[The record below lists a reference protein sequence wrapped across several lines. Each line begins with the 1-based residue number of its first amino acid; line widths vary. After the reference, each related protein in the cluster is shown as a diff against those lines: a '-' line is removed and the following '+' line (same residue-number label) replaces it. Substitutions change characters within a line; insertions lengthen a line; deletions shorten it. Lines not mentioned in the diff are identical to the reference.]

1 MTSPPLAEVRHEGQ
15 NQSLDLNARTLRM
28 AGGPP
33 RPGQDSQDLSGYSDI
48 LSDGDDDGS
57 DHSKDSSATDYNAPE
72 TEVARD
78 PDEMEG
84 GGSEPV
90 SEPEPQRRRA
100 DTDDNDNGTMVGVV
114 VHTMDDASGPER
126 EPMRLISVERLIV
139 HVDGGDPPAARQNDD
154 DDMDVDED
162 GANGDATTAVP
173 GDLSDADVEGGAN
186 GDAAPAVVPR
196 GGRVRLGAQASVCH
210 VNLFAQ
216 NVRSEAKLFKFEL
229 NLIII
234 SNCHGLRLAASW
246 SAHNPHATQ
255 IGPNMIQMTILML
268 TSFGF
273 RTGAGTTKD
282 HI

>member
-15 NQSLDLNARTLRM
+15 SQSLDLNARTLRM

-33 RPGQDSQDLSGYSDI
+33 RPGQDSQDLAGYSDFF
-48 LSDGDDDGS
+48 SDGDDDGS

-84 GGSEPV
+84 DGSEPV

-139 HVDGGDPPAARQNDD
+139 HVDGGDPPAADHPDLPAARQNDD

-216 NVRSEAKLFKFEL
+216 NVRSEAKLSCL
-229 NLIII
+229 NL
-234 SNCHGLRLAASW
+234 N
-246 SAHNPHATQ
+246 
-255 IGPNMIQMTILML
+255 
-268 TSFGF
+268 
-273 RTGAGTTKD
+273 
-282 HI
+282 